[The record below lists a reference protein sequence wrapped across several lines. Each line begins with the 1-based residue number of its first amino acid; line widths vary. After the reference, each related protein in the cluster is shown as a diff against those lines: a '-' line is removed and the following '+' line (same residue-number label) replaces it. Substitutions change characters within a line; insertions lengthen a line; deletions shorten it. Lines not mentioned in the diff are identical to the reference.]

1 MYLQATETDCFSG
14 VLYDTRKQ
22 SVLKVFGI
30 RIISRLCLI
39 IILIVQ
45 KSLNNAWTI
54 VDNLIGNLG
63 QSSTIRNEQEKID
76 TNEL

>member
-1 MYLQATETDCFSG
+1 MQATETDCFSG

-30 RIISRLCLI
+30 RNYFTFVLDRTIM
-39 IILIVQ
+39 IVQ

-63 QSSTIRNEQEKID
+63 QSSTIRNEQEKVD